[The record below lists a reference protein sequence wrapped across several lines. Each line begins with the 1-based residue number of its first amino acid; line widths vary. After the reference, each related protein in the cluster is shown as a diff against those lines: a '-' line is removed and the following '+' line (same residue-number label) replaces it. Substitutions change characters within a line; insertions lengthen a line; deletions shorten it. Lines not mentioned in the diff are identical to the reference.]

1 MAIAIILLF
10 SSCPASM
17 PSIPSSSD
25 RPYLDPAMPGKLT
38 VQSGLRN
45 QFVLDWD
52 DVEGAD
58 FYIIEY
64 ASADQPSEFK
74 RAGRSSESSI
84 VITGRNGSGGIN
96 IDPDQSYYFSVK
108 AVSVFGTEYRYSVPS
123 DIVEGAMA
131 PENIQFLVF
140 PTANDVTLVWHS
152 PNQISYDGDFLY
164 NAEYRVRYRKSG
176 TDEWA
181 QEIRGT
187 ERIGLIWDTVKL
199 GINKYGL
206 EYNEN
211 YDFQVVMT
219 IEGES
224 PVEVESSIVT
234 TTISENYNPDPISSY
249 TIESDRSDYIGVEWT
264 VPKWANGTLSE
275 DIVFFRIER
284 SIAGQDEWMELLDE
298 IDDGH
303 SELVSHLSGDGIE
316 NPLVFSYK
324 DTSAELGVDYIYRI
338 TNCVALSPDIPD
350 TYYITEPES
359 TSEAGHLFYPEIET
373 ATAEY
378 TMQGPAKAE
387 VSLSFAT
394 NAVLSDNLNLK
405 WGVKK
410 TVIHPDLDE
419 AEEIILDDLTPDGN
433 KFTFTEV
440 LGSNDKC
447 SNRSHEYSYTL
458 LLLRTDDS
466 IYCTLDSFKGEPL
479 VLDNPPLLDGGII
492 TENNRVGRIAFNWRV
507 LSDYDD
513 VKPEEY
519 EFSYSF
525 GDGPKQIIPNESIN
539 ISDDGLYSF
548 DFETEETELA
558 VLKLYVSAMDEQY
571 YSVAATNARILAFP
585 DDFDVSAT
593 LSDYPDKI
601 QLSWNS
607 AGVITNSVGYGYQ
620 YKIGDAED
628 WITAVSPI
636 TVTDNKVDFERGE
649 IPQDAEITF
658 RITAQNNNYP
668 DEGFAVSSET
678 VGRFFSAPEN
688 IKATKGHYSDKVI
701 VSWDVSEKADSYTV
715 YRYSQPDFSDAVE
728 AASYLTDT
736 TYNDDSFDSSKPY
749 YTVAAVNSN
758 GMTEKQ
764 DSFGTMINEF
774 KETEPDNMGYLLGSV
789 IDASV
794 RTAEMDSNGYYKPY
808 TVVTWKRVPGA
819 TKYTISALGD
829 SITVNVTGESGYDHT
844 SSFTAGTPDSV
855 GFLSYDGVDTYT
867 YFDNTG
873 TLRDTLDVSGYS
885 IMASSEFDATDAKSM
900 DNSVR
905 RQLKAVEYVNLL
917 NNALQENLSK
927 VGFSDWWTGPW
938 GLGSDGDTK
947 QNSYAPDN
955 GFEVCSADGTA
966 LEPEKAPTQGYIKLT
981 SFMPYGNDLIFNSR
995 TGSSGNDIRILPSDN
1010 DGAGYLDIDK
1020 LNYIG
1025 YDNRS
1030 DDTGKQGFVDITS
1043 DVYGSITIQLHNIN
1057 VQSIDTSG
1065 NAYYIVTINNGNPEK
1080 ILDSESIVR
1089 PY

>member
-1 MAIAIILLF
+1 
-10 SSCPASM
+10 
-17 PSIPSSSD
+17 
-25 RPYLDPAMPGKLT
+25 
-38 VQSGLRN
+38 
-45 QFVLDWD
+45 
-52 DVEGAD
+52 
-58 FYIIEY
+58 
-64 ASADQPSEFK
+64 
-74 RAGRSSESSI
+74 
-84 VITGRNGSGGIN
+84 
-96 IDPDQSYYFSVK
+96 
-108 AVSVFGTEYRYSVPS
+108 
-123 DIVEGAMA
+123 
-131 PENIQFLVF
+131 
-140 PTANDVTLVWHS
+140 
-152 PNQISYDGDFLY
+152 
-164 NAEYRVRYRKSG
+164 
-176 TDEWA
+176 
-181 QEIRGT
+181 
-187 ERIGLIWDTVKL
+187 
-199 GINKYGL
+199 
-206 EYNEN
+206 
-211 YDFQVVMT
+211 
-219 IEGES
+219 
-224 PVEVESSIVT
+224 
-234 TTISENYNPDPISSY
+234 
-249 TIESDRSDYIGVEWT
+249 
-264 VPKWANGTLSE
+264 
-275 DIVFFRIER
+275 
-284 SIAGQDEWMELLDE
+284 
-298 IDDGH
+298 
-303 SELVSHLSGDGIE
+303 
-316 NPLVFSYK
+316 
-324 DTSAELGVDYIYRI
+324 
-338 TNCVALSPDIPD
+338 
-350 TYYITEPES
+350 
-359 TSEAGHLFYPEIET
+359 
-373 ATAEY
+373 
-378 TMQGPAKAE
+378 MQGPAKAE

-447 SNRSHEYSYTL
+447 SNRLHKYSYTL

-492 TENNRVGRIAFNWRV
+492 TENNRVGRIEFNWRV

-548 DFETEETELA
+548 DFKTEETELA
-558 VLKLYVSAMDEQY
+558 VLTLYVSAMNEQY
-571 YSVAATNARILAFP
+571 YSVAATNARILDFP

-628 WITAVSPI
+628 WITADSPI

-658 RITAQNNNYP
+658 RITAQNNNYH
-668 DEGFAVSSET
+668 DEGFAVSRET
-678 VGRFFSAPEN
+678 VGRFFATPEN

-728 AASYLTDT
+728 VASSLTDT

-794 RTAEMDSNGYYKPY
+794 NTAEMDSNGYYKPY

-885 IMASSEFDATDAKSM
+885 IIASSEFDATDAKSM

-1065 NAYYIVTINNGNPEK
+1065 NAYYIVTINNGKPEQ
-1080 ILDSESIVR
+1080 IFDNENIVR